1 MFLTSKRV
9 ETQIQRADKLMRVLW
24 RLYSPYRKHRKLIV
38 KASYKIMEVVEIL
51 EELKDQ
57 IIKDYREELK
67 NPLESKSIAPG
78 GYDKEKV
85 DKQEEHNG

>member
-1 MFLTSKRV
+1 MFLTVKRI

-51 EELKDQ
+51 EELKE
-57 IIKDYREELK
+57 IVIKDYQDEMK
-67 NPLESKSIAPG
+67 KPLECKSIAPG
-78 GYDKEKV
+78 GYDKEKE
-85 DKQEEHNG
+85 DK